1 MRPEGIRPVA
11 VTGYRHPRASA
22 GQHNLASQIQA
33 VGDGLAP
40 ARGLL
45 GDGGR
50 LPLRPRSLAM
60 QT

>member
-1 MRPEGIRPVA
+1 